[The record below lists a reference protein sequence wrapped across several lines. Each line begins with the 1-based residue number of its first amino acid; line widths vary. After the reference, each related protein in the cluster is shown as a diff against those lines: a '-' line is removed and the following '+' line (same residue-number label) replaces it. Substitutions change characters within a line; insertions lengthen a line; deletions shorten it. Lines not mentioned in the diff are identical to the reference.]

1 MDKNIITLIKFV
13 EEYEH
18 AKMAQEG
25 KLYMNPIGGYTELK
39 EEVIDLREDKNEGI
53 CRNYQPNKSKL
64 IINNTLIDPKDIVGP
79 IKVNMNKDLRKHV
92 YCMYSLY
99 FQGGCILDKDLIIDK
114 RVKGF
119 GDWFLLITNVSEF
132 FKRLDKKLKTLNIS
146 AKRKLVEYKDLNK
159 YHGKVDSFIKNINY
173 SYQKEY
179 RIVLNYYNEG
189 PYILDIG
196 DISDISIIGQTKDVF
211 NMIKIEEMM

>member
-1 MDKNIITLIKFV
+1 MDKNIIILIKFV

-25 KLYMNPIGGYTELK
+25 KLYMNPIGGYTEFK
-39 EEVIDLREDKNEGI
+39 EKVIDLREDKNEGI
-53 CRNYQPNKSKL
+53 CQNYQPNKSKL

-99 FQGGCILDKDLIIDK
+99 FQGGCISDKDLIIDK
-114 RVKGF
+114 KVKGF

-159 YHGKVDSFIKNINY
+159 HHGKVDSFIKNINY

-179 RIVLNYYNEG
+179 RIVLNYYNKG

-196 DISDISIIGQTKDVF
+196 DISDISLIGQTKDVF
-211 NMIKIEEMM
+211 NMIKIEETM